1 MTLKE
6 FLSKELLC
14 RYVVYLDDPMLL
26 TSKTETKLFDSFWDV
41 DDEEQKQSYFDMYE
55 TYGDYEVKFFY
66 VKEKTESDTNIPS
79 YINAYIK
86 IIIGK
91 PVDETK
97 LPF

>member
-1 MTLKE
+1 MKLRE
-6 FLSKELLC
+6 FLAKELLC
-14 RYVVYLDDPMLL
+14 RYVVYLEDPVEL
-26 TSKTETKLFDSFWDV
+26 TNDVKLFDSFWDV
-41 DDEEQKQSYFDMYE
+41 DDEEQKQLHYDMYE
-55 TYGDYEVKFFY
+55 TYCDYEVKFFY
-66 VKEKTESDTNIPS
+66 VKERTESDTNIPS